1 MKMRTVALA
10 VLGALVAYPAAVAT
24 KGQLPATFEQDR
36 RECREQ
42 AADEIESPLVALLS
56 KGGLWALGGAAL
68 GAGVAAGVVAGG
80 GSSDPKE
87 VGVAIGG
94 GAALGFVIG
103 SIVGTFKGT
112 NDVSRAVHGRQEV
125 FSECMTGR
133 GYRVDHLD
141 IEAPASGGNSRHQ
154 IASDVRRTAGRARRR
169 A

>member
-1 MKMRTVALA
+1 MKIRTVALA

-56 KGGLWALGGAAL
+56 KGGLWALGGAA
-68 GAGVAAGVVAGG
+68 V
-80 GSSDPKE
+80 
-87 VGVAIGG
+87 
-94 GAALGFVIG
+94 GFVIG

-125 FSECMTGR
+125 FSECMSGR

-141 IEAPASGGNSRHQ
+141 IEAPASGGNSRYQ

>member
-10 VLGALVAYPAAVAT
+10 VLGALVFEGCVAYPAAVAT

-42 AADEIESPLVALLS
+42 AADEIESPLVAGLRG
-56 KGGLWALGGAAL
+56 KALWALGGAVL

-87 VGVAIGG
+87 VGMAIGG

-103 SIVGTFKGT
+103 SIVGTFRGAD
-112 NDVSRAVHGRQEV
+112 DVSRAVHGRREV
-125 FSECMTGR
+125 FSECMTGK
-133 GYRVDHLD
+133 GYRVDHL
-141 IEAPASGGNSRHQ
+141 
-154 IASDVRRTAGRARRR
+154 
-169 A
+169 